1 MLVKFEKIYNEKVN
15 ETLYYAKHESGLT
28 VYAMPKEGFSKSY
41 AVFGTKFGSIDS
53 KFKLKNEAEFYEV
66 PDGVAHFLEHKMFE
80 QPDGGNVFESYARHG
95 ANANAYTSFN
105 LTAYLFEATS
115 DLYDNLEI
123 LLSFVQEP
131 YFTKE
136 NVDKE
141 QGIIGQ
147 EIGMYDDDA
156 SWRVMMNFLSSMF
169 SAHPV
174 RKDIAGDVAS
184 ISKID
189 KDVLYKCYNTFYN
202 LSNMALFVIG
212 DLDIEK
218 IAECVE
224 KNAKKTEPLGEIVRD
239 YGNEPKEVLKDTVKQ
254 KLSVSVP
261 MFMFGFKDV
270 NCGFDGKELLKK
282 SLITS
287 IGANIV
293 FGKSGELSNKLY
305 NEGYILGDLDVEVES
320 EKDYGFTV
328 LSGESND
335 PEKVREVILKNLE
348 VIRKNGVSIDDFDR
362 TKKAFYGKY
371 IRQFDSISSVSHSFM
386 SNCFNNIGIF
396 DFLDVIDEITIDDVN
411 NRIREHF
418 VGDFSVLSV
427 IEPV

>member
-1 MLVKFEKIYNEKVN
+1 
-15 ETLYYAKHESGLT
+15 
-28 VYAMPKEGFSKSY
+28 
-41 AVFGTKFGSIDS
+41 
-53 KFKLKNEAEFYEV
+53 
-66 PDGVAHFLEHKMFE
+66 
-80 QPDGGNVFESYARHG
+80 
-95 ANANAYTSFN
+95 
-105 LTAYLFEATS
+105 
-115 DLYDNLEI
+115 
-123 LLSFVQEP
+123 
-131 YFTKE
+131 
-136 NVDKE
+136 
-141 QGIIGQ
+141 
-147 EIGMYDDDA
+147 
-156 SWRVMMNFLSSMF
+156 
-169 SAHPV
+169 
-174 RKDIAGDVAS
+174 
-184 ISKID
+184 
-189 KDVLYKCYNTFYN
+189 
-202 LSNMALFVIG
+202 
-212 DLDIEK
+212 
-218 IAECVE
+218 
-224 KNAKKTEPLGEIVRD
+224 
-239 YGNEPKEVLKDTVKQ
+239 
-254 KLSVSVP
+254 

-335 PEKVREVILKNLE
+335 PEKVREVILKDLE

-418 VGDFSVLSV
+418 VADFSVLSV